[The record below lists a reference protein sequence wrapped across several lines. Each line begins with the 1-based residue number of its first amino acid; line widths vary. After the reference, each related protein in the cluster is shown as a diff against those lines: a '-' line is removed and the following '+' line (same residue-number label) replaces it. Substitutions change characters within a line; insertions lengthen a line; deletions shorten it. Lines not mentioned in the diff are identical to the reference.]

1 MYVFIRLVFSLPSVV
16 LVPLLRD
23 WLEFED
29 ITAMDTS
36 ICNHSDRADYL
47 KVISRDILNPYLTVV
62 KKRRL
67 FDWYCESDLEENPGG
82 TTAIHDKHHHLHWN
96 DDMVSTPNNSKYSY
110 EVYFF
115 FTGCQ
120 VDRRS

>member
-16 LVPLLRD
+16 LVPVLRD

-29 ITAMDTS
+29 LTTMDTS

-67 FDWYCESDLEENPGG
+67 FDWYCESDLEDNHDG
-82 TTAIHDKHHHLHWN
+82 TTIQHEKLHHLHWN
-96 DDMVSTPNNSKYSY
+96 DDMVSTPNNYKSIHMKSTS
-110 EVYFF
+110 